1 MKTQAHG
8 TIAGSPKFEVRATSE
23 PIGIRC
29 GAEGALR
36 AKVGPVRARV
46 SGVPIRLAIPFLGG
60 LQRVGEIGPF
70 DLELEPI
77 DLALEE
83 LELRCEGLVGPEGLS
98 VGLDGGISCRM
109 EIDVDGTLPGRVARA
124 HLEFEEEAE

>member
-1 MKTQAHG
+1 
-8 TIAGSPKFEVRATSE
+8 
-23 PIGIRC
+23 
-29 GAEGALR
+29 
-36 AKVGPVRARV
+36 VRARV